1 MNNNPLNNLIVK
13 KDIDIPQEAIKML
26 KDKNFASLA
35 TINIDG
41 SPQVSVVWIDYKDN
55 LILINTAKNRI
66 KTNNMERDP
75 RVSISVAN
83 RENPYYQI
91 TFKGIVK
98 EISENNADEHIHSLA
113 RKYLNQNTYPI
124 TKKETRVIV
133 SIEPQKYYI
142 MK

>member
-1 MNNNPLNNLIVK
+1 MNISK
-13 KDIDIPQEAIKML
+13 EAIEIL
-26 KDKNFASLA
+26 EGVNFASLA

-55 LILINTAKNRI
+55 HILINTAKGRI

-75 RVSISVAN
+75 RVSISVIDAK
-83 RENPYYQI
+83 NPYYQI

-98 EISENNADEHIHSLA
+98 KISETNADEHIHSLA
-113 RKYLNQNTYPI
+113 KKYLNQDKYPI
-124 TKKETRVIV
+124 SNKETRVIV
-133 SIEPQKYYI
+133 SIEPQKFYV